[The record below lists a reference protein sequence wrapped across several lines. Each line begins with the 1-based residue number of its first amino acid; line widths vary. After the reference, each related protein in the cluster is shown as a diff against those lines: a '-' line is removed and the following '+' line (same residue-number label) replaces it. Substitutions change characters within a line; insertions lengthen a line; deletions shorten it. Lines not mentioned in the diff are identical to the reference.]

1 MRPLI
6 SVLLPTRDRVAM
18 LETSF
23 RSLLGQAH
31 DPADIEICIAYDDDD
46 STSHDYFTSRA
57 WADFVGQWNSPYQ
70 LHRLP
75 RWGYRDLH
83 LYVNYLAHRS
93 RGQWLF
99 FWGDDAVM
107 ETQNWDDQVRINRDW
122 VGLLHITASNAPMN
136 CSILPL
142 FHRRWIELFGTVTPV
157 NPADS
162 WISDICWKARARR
175 VIPVSVFHDRY
186 EDSGRNQ
193 DQTWH
198 DKKATTDWNIQYH
211 LPEFRAMRDEWAQ
224 RLRQDLAAG
233 NPA

>member
-1 MRPLI
+1 MEPMI
-6 SVLLPTRDRVAM
+6 SILLPTRDRIDM
-18 LETSF
+18 LETSLT
-23 RSLLGQAH
+23 SLLGRARRPH
-31 DPADIEICIAYDDDD
+31 NIEICIAYDNDDT
-46 STSHDYFTSRA
+46 TSHDYFTGDVWQRFRDR
-57 WADFVGQWNSPYQ
+57 WGCQDQVY
-70 LHRLP
+70 RLP

-83 LYVNYLAHRS
+83 LYVNYLGERA
-93 RGQWLF
+93 RGKWLF
-99 FWGDDAVM
+99 FWGDDAIM
-107 ETQNWDDQVRINRDW
+107 ETQHWDDHVEANRDW

-142 FHRRWIELFGTVTPV
+142 FHRQWVELFGCVTPI

-198 DKKATTDWNIQYH
+198 DKKATTDWNREYH
-211 LPEFRAMRDEWAQ
+211 LPQFHTMRDQWAH
-224 RLRQDLAAG
+224 RLRQYLAAG
-233 NPA
+233 N